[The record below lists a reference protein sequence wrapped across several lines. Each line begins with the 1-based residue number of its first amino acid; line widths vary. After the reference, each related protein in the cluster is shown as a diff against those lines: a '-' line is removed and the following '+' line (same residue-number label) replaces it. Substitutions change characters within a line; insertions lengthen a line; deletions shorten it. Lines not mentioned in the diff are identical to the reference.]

1 MLVNDVMS
9 QSVTG
14 VHAEKPLADAVAIM
28 TQQRHSCLVVVE
40 ANKPIGIITER
51 DLAHLLNKSFDHSL
65 DKDMVVAAIMTPR
78 PICVSESMSLADAL
92 ALSRTRNVRHLPVVD
107 DDNQL
112 IGLVTQTNMVN
123 VYADI
128 LAEQARL
135 ETNLE
140 ELKHLSLEDPLLGI
154 GNRRAMEV
162 DLAFTEADAKRNKK
176 SYAVSLVDID
186 YFKKYND
193 HYGHQSGDEVLRQVA
208 DVVKSTVRDSDRVFR
223 YGGEEILVL
232 MPETDL
238 ESALRCI
245 ERVRVSLENAKIPHE
260 HSPFGVLTVSG
271 GVAAGVASPWV
282 SLVADADKGLYKA
295 KGEGRNR
302 IDMSQ

>member
-1 MLVNDVMS
+1 MLVKDVMS

-14 VHAEKPLADAVAIM
+14 VNADDRLADAVALM

-40 ANKPIGIITER
+40 ANKPVGIVTER
-51 DLAHLLNKSFDHSL
+51 DLAHLLNRAFSQSL
-65 DKDMVVAAIMTPR
+65 DKDMVVAGIMTPR
-78 PICVSESMSLADAL
+78 PICASQSMTLADAL
-92 ALSRTRNVRHLPVVD
+92 ALSRTRKVRHLPVVD
-107 DDNQL
+107 DNNQL

-123 VYADI
+123 TYADI

-140 ELKHLSLEDPLLGI
+140 ELKHLSLEDPLMGI

-162 DLAFTEADAKRNKK
+162 DLAFTEADAKRHKK

-193 HYGHQSGDEVLRQVA
+193 HYGHQSGDEALRQVA
-208 DVVKSTVRDSDRVFR
+208 DIVKATVRDSDRVFR
-223 YGGEEILVL
+223 YGGEEILIV

-238 ESALRCI
+238 KAAQLCI
-245 ERVRVSLENAKIPHE
+245 ERVRQSLEEAAIPHQ
-260 HSPFGVLTVSG
+260 HSPFGFLTVSG
-271 GVAAGVASPWV
+271 GVAAGVASPWAT
-282 SLVADADKGLYKA
+282 LVADADKGLYEA
-295 KGEGRNR
+295 KGAGRNR
-302 IDMSQ
+302 IHLSG